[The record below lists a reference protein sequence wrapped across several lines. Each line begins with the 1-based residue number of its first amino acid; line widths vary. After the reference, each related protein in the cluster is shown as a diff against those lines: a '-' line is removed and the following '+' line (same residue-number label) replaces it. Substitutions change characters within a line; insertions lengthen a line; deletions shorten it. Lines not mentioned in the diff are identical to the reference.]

1 MKITTPKGYVIELS
15 ADEAETLF
23 PGLVR
28 GVRRQLAGLAEPA
41 AADDEPLSAAR
52 LVRRVL
58 RRLSFGHLFAGGRVL
73 RRHRIPPTQ
82 RAVYRVLYEAG
93 DDGLD
98 FGALAAATGRTTE
111 ELSGVLGGLGRRVNA
126 TPGIETLA
134 EAPAV
139 NLLFEHRE
147 SAPPGG
153 GWGWAM
159 RPELRQALEDLGLPW
174 SSDSRSS

>member
-15 ADEAETLF
+15 VEEAETLF

-28 GVRRQLAGLAEPA
+28 AARRQLRDM
-41 AADDEPLSAAR
+41 AADTSLAGPPPDEPLSEAR
-52 LVRRVL
+52 LL
-58 RRLSFGHLFAGGRVL
+58 RRVL

-82 RAVYRVLYEAG
+82 RAVYRALYEAG
-93 DDGLD
+93 DEGLD
-98 FGALAAATGRTTE
+98 FTTLAATVGRSTE

-126 TPGIETLA
+126 TRGIESLPEPPGI
-134 EAPAV
+134 
-139 NLLFEHRE
+139 NLLFEHKE

-159 RPELRQALEDLGLPW
+159 RPALRQALEDMGLPW
-174 SSDSRSS
+174 RNEG

>member
-15 ADEAETLF
+15 AEEAETVF
-23 PGLVR
+23 PGLMR
-28 GVRRQLAGLAEPA
+28 GVRRQMIGLVEPA
-41 AADDEPLSAAR
+41 TAGDEPVSTDR
-52 LVRRVL
+52 LMR
-58 RRLSFGHLFAGGRVL
+58 RVL

-82 RAVYRVLYEAG
+82 RAVYRALYEAG

-126 TPGIETLA
+126 TSGIETLA
-134 EAPAV
+134 EAPGV

-174 SSDSRSS
+174 E